1 MDPNSIL
8 WNPDVK
14 DEVKHTKLMRGYDRM
29 KLSGGQQYQ
38 FNQLKNEIHMA
49 LASNTFPST
58 IFNTVNNIARVINA
72 IRLTGGIDWAQT
84 VMDNGQPAFTPV
96 EQQRYTELLQPYVP
110 SILEFFE
117 ESMPHYLQKGGA
129 LPATIGTPAPGPVGA
144 PMPAVVAPAVVAPVP
159 AVVAGEPAVVAGEP
173 AVAPVAAVVAGAPE
187 AEAAAPVAEAAAE
200 APVAPVAA
208 PVAPG
213 SPVPVSLMGMTPGG
227 TGPMPVSLM
236 AMPAAAP
243 EPAAP
248 VPEPEPEVPTKMSK
262 LKDSLQS
269 GLSDKLKNIDMST
282 FTPDILF
289 DKVMSTYQGI
299 NRSMNENMEAV
310 HFEKE
315 VDKKPDI
322 ILGGVPISP
331 RLIIFLIYYILDITR
346 VAVSISGN
354 ETGRKLLSIVI
365 TILDVVRGDWKK
377 AILTFVGYYGS
388 YPLLIGQ
395 TLKTYLTVIQML
407 SPTIQIKIPYFM
419 YDSAKSMVFG
429 ILLSIIQIG
438 APQPVRNQLE
448 GLLATLSNVQKDID
462 AKLNAL
468 NPPLS
473 SRPEYFKVDFSNLN
487 DLQAILDDPVY
498 ICSKEHREAVE
509 NLLANAKDGAP
520 MIQIVLSLI
529 RYPHTRGMTKYLCD
543 SKTKTSYVDLLVAEG
558 LEREKKEANAKA
570 NSKPDADMA
579 TPVNS
584 TPSAPL
590 QQSVPPAAVAS
601 EVVPE
606 PVAQGAASSKPFVYQ
621 SSTPTDELL
630 PPDLL
635 RQQSVPP
642 AAVPSAAEI
651 AAPAVEEA
659 QLPQK
664 QLKSNDPSI
673 EKKAQIMQA
682 LKNKQ
687 KSGQA
692 PTKSNMLGPG
702 GVNKSKLVK
711 SEYEKKLEAEAV
723 EEVAA
728 EEAARA
734 SNPRSLPA
742 IISRKGGGHSRKRI
756 LRSSKSMPR

>member
-1 MDPNSIL
+1 MDPNSYSIESGC
-8 WNPDVK
+8 K

-38 FNQLKNEIHMA
+38 FNQLKDEIYMA

-58 IFNTVNNIARVINA
+58 IFNTVNHIARVINA
-72 IRLTGGIDWAQT
+72 IRLTRGVHWART
-84 VMDNGQPAFTPV
+84 VMENGQPAFTPI

-117 ESMPHYLQKGGA
+117 EPMPDYLQKGGKDDPPMINA
-129 LPATIGTPAPGPVGA
+129 LRANSAIPEEPGAPGASGAAQAPGASGAKSANSAIPGA
-144 PMPAVVAPAVVAPVP
+144 PV
-159 AVVAGEPAVVAGEP
+159 
-173 AVAPVAAVVAGAPE
+173 AVAPVAASAPAVVASGA
-187 AEAAAPVAEAAAE
+187 
-200 APVAPVAA
+200 
-208 PVAPG
+208 
-213 SPVPVSLMGMTPGG
+213 PVPVSLMGMTPAG
-227 TGPMPVSLM
+227 TGPVPVSLM
-236 AMPAAAP
+236 AMPATAALEPVAAP
-243 EPAAP
+243 EPAAAL
-248 VPEPEPEVPTKMSK
+248 EPEVPTKMSK
-262 LKDSLQS
+262 LQDSLKS
-269 GLSDKLKNIDMST
+269 GLSETMKNIDMST

-322 ILGGVPISP
+322 PIGGIPISP

-354 ETGRKLLSIVI
+354 ETGRKLLSIVV

-388 YPLLIGQ
+388 APLLIGQ

-419 YDSAKSMVFG
+419 YDSAKSMLFG
-429 ILLSIIQIG
+429 VLLSIIQIG

-473 SRPEYFKVDFSNLN
+473 SRPDYFKVDFSNLN

-498 ICSKEHREAVE
+498 ICSKEHRDAVE

-520 MIQIVLSLI
+520 MIQIVLSLL

-543 SKTKTSYVDLLVAEG
+543 SKVKTSYVDLLVAEG

-570 NSKPDADMA
+570 NGESGADMM

-590 QQSVPPAAVAS
+590 KQSVPPAAVAS
-601 EVVPE
+601 EVVP
-606 PVAQGAASSKPFVYQ
+606 
-621 SSTPTDELL
+621 
-630 PPDLL
+630 
-635 RQQSVPP
+635 
-642 AAVPSAAEI
+642 SA
-651 AAPAVEEA
+651 AVEEA
-659 QLPQK
+659 QLSQK
-664 QLKSNDPSI
+664 QLKRKGEPSI
-673 EKKAQIMQA
+673 EEKAQIMQA
-682 LKNKQ
+682 LKNNQ

-711 SEYEKKLEAEAV
+711 SEYQKQLEAEAV
-723 EEVAA
+723 KEAAAEEAAA

-734 SNPRSLPA
+734 SNPKSLPA
-742 IISRKGGGHSRKRI
+742 IIFRKRGGSSTKRV